1 MRNVVLAILGIAIFS
16 GCGSDGG
23 SSSENESSKV
33 SENETVS
40 KVRSTK
46 NSKYWGEWKNIKTE
60 NTLYITSKESLTIT
74 EIDENIIKIDSNYY
88 LRAGARNVKLAG
100 KLYDDGTGR
109 KTKGYESIGGID
121 IILQNILDENIEAN
135 ITAKDDGSF
144 SDNTLPTGDYNLTV
158 QDDSRE
164 VETVVSLVR
173 ENEDIGT
180 FKLVPKGIANF
191 KASFKSDTQIL
202 YADGN
207 EFSGE
212 VIVENIGK
220 AIGEGLNFTISL
232 QNAKTFQDDTVLGS
246 IPVNGKKRIPVR
258 FSFNPQYEN
267 VKNYK
272 LAIGIRDSQNRKWSE
287 TVEIPVSKGSFSLSI
302 KSQKSLNG
310 MLTDPDGKVFQIKTS
325 DKIIN
330 LPLISPDDSYS
341 LIITNYGNSLNDE
354 TIYGLSLNS
363 DIKSFENFRETS
375 AFEPNDNID
384 SATPLKV
391 GDSIISYWNVNDID
405 YFKIETEEDLTSN
418 ISEMAKLEASEILEK
433 DRVAEN
439 IIIWNDKYISNLENS
454 SVVTFAEAEKLALPK
469 GEFETDAEVETRRF
483 ENRNQIISSWL
494 GTQNISMEYDAD
506 SESFT
511 VSANY
516 GIQFNISVS
525 REKAQGFKESVKS
538 FDLLFEKR
546 DGKIVLIG
554 AETQFNGESFES
566 DFRIDDVE
574 EVRKEILSKTV
585 RVGKLMFQDFDLPS
599 YMNWD
604 SAVKYCQ
611 DLKIKFSVRT
621 VLDWRLPTKDELL
634 VAYQNKEAFRNLKD
648 DKNKENYFWSLTEK
662 GSEAFRIN
670 FISGDQN
677 YRSKSTDKFVICV
690 R

>member
-23 SSSENESSKV
+23 GSSENESPKV
-33 SENETVS
+33 SENEIVS

-60 NTLYITSKESLTIT
+60 NTLYITSKESLNIT

-121 IILQNILDENIEAN
+121 IILQNVLDENIEAN

-232 QNAKTFQDDTVLGS
+232 QNAKTFQDDTILGS

-272 LAIGIRDSQNRKWSE
+272 LAIGIQDSQNRKWSE

-325 DKIIN
+325 DKVIN
-330 LPLISPDDSYS
+330 LPLISPDESYS

-391 GDSIISYWNVNDID
+391 GDSIISYWNINDID

-418 ISEMAKLEASEILEK
+418 ISEMAKLEASEIIEK

-439 IIIWNDKYISNLENS
+439 IIIWNDKYISNLGDTS
-454 SVVTFAEAEKLALPK
+454 TAVTFAESEKLALPK

-511 VSANY
+511 VSAKY
-516 GIQFNISVS
+516 EIQFNISVS

-566 DFRIDDVE
+566 DFKIDDIE
-574 EVRKEILSKTV
+574 EVRNKIIAEKTV
-585 RVGKLMFQDFDLPS
+585 RVGKLMFQDFDLPNE
-599 YMNWD
+599 MDWN
-604 SAVKYCQ
+604 SAVKYCE
-611 DLKIKFSVRT
+611 DLDLATFS
-621 VLDWRLPTKDELL
+621 DWRLPTKDELL
-634 VAYQNKEAFRNLKD
+634 IAYENKGEFRNIEDSWHWSITKYNSYSWVVNFSHGD
-648 DKNKENYFWSLTEK
+648 DSYSNRALSYYV
-662 GSEAFRIN
+662 R
-670 FISGDQN
+670 
-677 YRSKSTDKFVICV
+677 CV